1 MFKIMMSRDGG
12 RSKLYIWRC
21 FMFKE
26 TIRRGKVRVH
36 GCPAS
41 REQLQGTPP

>member
-1 MFKIMMSRDGG
+1 
-12 RSKLYIWRC
+12 
-21 FMFKE
+21 MFKE

-41 REQLQGTPP
+41 REQLQGTPPWAASIRAV